1 MNNIVLI
8 GMPASGKST
17 TGVILAK
24 ILCYDFLDTDLLI
37 QQRTGRGLQEIIDTD
52 GIEAFNAI
60 EQSVI
65 LTVQAERTVI
75 ATGGSVVYG
84 EQAMEHLRAGGKVV
98 YLKLGCEQIERRLDN
113 ILTRGVVMS
122 PGQTLRDVYN
132 ERIALYEKYADV
144 TADADTDSIERTAE
158 NIIRQLGMKTGAS
171 L

>member
-24 ILCYDFLDTDLLI
+24 ILRYAFLDTDLLL
-37 QQRTGRGLQEIIDTD
+37 QERTGRGLQEMIDTD
-52 GIEAFNAI
+52 GIEAFNAL
-60 EQSVI
+60 EESVV
-65 LTVQAERTVI
+65 LSVRAERTVI
-75 ATGGSVVYG
+75 ATGGSVVYS
-84 EQAMEHLRAGGKVV
+84 ERAMEHLRAGGKVV

-122 PGQTLRDVYN
+122 PGQTLRDVYD
-132 ERIALYEKYADV
+132 ERISLYEKYADV

-158 NIIRQLGMKTGAS
+158 NIIKQLGLAP
-171 L
+171 